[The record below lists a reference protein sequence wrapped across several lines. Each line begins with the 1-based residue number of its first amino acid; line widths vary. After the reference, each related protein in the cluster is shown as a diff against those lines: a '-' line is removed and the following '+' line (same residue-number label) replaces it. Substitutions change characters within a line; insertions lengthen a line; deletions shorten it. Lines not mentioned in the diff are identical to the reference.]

1 MDVNCKVSTNQARRF
16 QLTLNEIDKFEDIK
30 KYLINHQKFRYII
43 CCKEKAPTTGHE
55 HIHIYVCFT
64 KPVKLSMKKIH
75 PSHVEQCL
83 GDHKSNVQY
92 IKKDGNIIFEE
103 GEPPKGDVGNI
114 DDQWNKLIEQIHT
127 NTVDKD
133 SRLYAR
139 FHNYVDKRVC
149 ELKPKKMYDGKLKHK
164 NIWIYGPPGTGK
176 SISARFCDDKHIY
189 EKNINKWWDGFEDQK
204 VVIIED
210 IDPEKSKMLAHHI
223 KVWSD
228 RYPFYGE
235 VKGGSIRINPTFN
248 LIITSNYRIEDCF
261 NEVDTAAIKRRIK
274 ELEFN

>member
-1 MDVNCKVSTNQARRF
+1 MSKSNTNKQARRF
-16 QLTLNEIDKFEDIK
+16 QLTLNEVDKFDDVK
-30 KYLINHQKFRYII
+30 GYLINHQRFRYII

-64 KPVKLSMKKIH
+64 KPVMLSLKKICG
-75 PSHVEQCL
+75 SHIEPCK
-83 GDHKSNVQY
+83 GDHKSNIDY

-139 FHNYVDKRVC
+139 FHNYVDKRVH
-149 ELKPKKMYDGKLKHK
+149 ELKPKKVYDGKLKHK
-164 NIWIYGPPGTGK
+164 NIWLYGPPGTGK
-176 SISARFCDDKHIY
+176 SLSARFCDDKHIY
-189 EKNINKWWDGFEDQK
+189 EKNINKWWDGFDDQK

-210 IDPEKSKMLAHHI
+210 IDPEKSRALAHHI

-228 RYPFYGE
+228 RYPFTGE
-235 VKGGSIRINPTFN
+235 VKGGSIRINPTYN

-261 NEVDTAAIKRRIK
+261 NETDTEALKRRIK
-274 ELEFN
+274 ELEFK